1 MSIYLH
7 VLLSPF
13 NVICMCMYDCWAYIT
28 NQDLLWII
36 LGKTDSPSFRS
47 RELPT
52 VLYLGEGPCEN
63 LAYIL
68 WHVVIMVW
76 SLCRSCL
83 SGPIVDTLW
92 VHISCHVKKTLFP
105 S

>member
-13 NVICMCMYDCWAYIT
+13 NVIYMCMYDCWAYIT

-47 RELPT
+47 HELPT
-52 VLYLGEGPCEN
+52 VLYLEEGPCEN